1 MNDRIIEE
9 RYRLAREQYAE
20 LGVDTEAAIA
30 ALRGV
35 ALSVHCWQ
43 GDDVGGFESGSDG
56 TLGGGIAATGNYP
69 GKARTLAELRQDL
82 GELWKLLPGKHRL
95 ALHMIYGDF
104 GGKRVDRDAV
114 EPRHFDSWLAWAAS
128 CGVKLDM
135 NGSFFSHPKAAS
147 GLTLASKDEAVRRF
161 WVEHAARTR
170 AASAHI
176 GRKQGDACIDN
187 LWIPDGMKDATADRA
202 GYRRQLAR
210 SLDEIFAVRYPASE
224 TRDALEGKLFG
235 IGSETYVVGSHE
247 FYLAYAAKHPGLMV
261 TLDSGHYHPTES
273 VADKVSALLAF
284 FDELMVHLSRGVR
297 WDSDHVVVLN
307 DESRSILEEVVRSGR
322 MDRVH
327 LGLDFFDASINRL
340 GAWTVGARSVLK
352 AILIAL
358 LEPRARLVAC
368 EEAGDY
374 FARLQLLEVAK
385 TMPFGAVWDRH
396 CQLAGAPVEAEVLGR
411 VAAYDA
417 AVTRARG

>member
-1 MNDRIIEE
+1 MNDRRIEE

-20 LGVDTEAAIA
+20 LGVDTEGALA

-35 ALSVHCWQ
+35 SLSVHCWQ
-43 GDDVGGFESGSDG
+43 GDDVGGFEAGSDG

-82 GELWKLLPGKHRL
+82 DELWKLLPGKHRL

-104 GGKRVDRDAV
+104 GGRRVDRDAV
-114 EPRHFDSWLAWAAS
+114 EGRHFDSWLAWAAPR
-128 CGVKLDM
+128 GVKLDM
-135 NGSFFSHPKAAS
+135 NGTFFSHPKAAS
-147 GLTLASKDEAVRRF
+147 GMTLASKDEAVRRF
-161 WVEHAARTR
+161 WVEHGRRTR
-170 AASAHI
+170 EVSAHI
-176 GRKQGDACIDN
+176 GRTQNDACIDN
-187 LWIPDGMKDATADRA
+187 LWIPDGMKDATVDRA
-202 GYRRQLAR
+202 GYRRQLLK
-210 SLDEIFAVRYPASE
+210 SLDEIFATTYPAAE

-235 IGSETYVVGSHE
+235 IGSETYVAGSHE
-247 FYLAYAAKHPGLMV
+247 FYLAYALRKGLMV

-273 VADKVSALLAF
+273 IADKISVLLAF

-307 DESRSILEEVVRSGR
+307 DESRAILEEVVRSGR

-327 LGLDFFDASINRL
+327 LGLDFFDASINRV

-352 AILIAL
+352 AILLAL

-368 EEAGDY
+368 EEAGDF
-374 FARLQLLEVAK
+374 FARMQLLEHAK
-385 TMPFGAVWDRH
+385 TLPFGAVWDRH
-396 CQLAGAPVEAEVLGR
+396 CLQSGTVAEAEVLPR
-411 VAAYDA
+411 VAEYDA
-417 AVTRARG
+417 AVARTRA